1 MFIHERENWTE
12 FRWDASQLA
21 VLLEKVS
28 KKQGLLYGRLN
39 ELGFDSQLSTMA
51 ENLTSDVVHSSE
63 IEGIRLNAD
72 EVRSSIARRLG
83 IQNVKYT
90 APSHYIDSVV
100 AVLMDAVEHYDR
112 PLTKSLLCGWQ
123 AAFFPSGYSEGAQIE
138 VGQYRTHEE
147 HIASGMFGRERI
159 HYIAPSPDR
168 IEAEMNRF
176 IQWFNSEEP
185 TPFNIRSAVAHLWF
199 VSIHPFE
206 DGNGRLARILSDMML
221 ARGDNSHFRFYN
233 VSSEINRD
241 KNHYYEVLEHTQ
253 HGNGDITDWLIWYMK
268 TLSDALDNA
277 NELVSATLN
286 KSMFW
291 QRVALIQLNER
302 QRTTLN
308 RFLDGYEAK
317 ITSKNWAQMN
327 NCSRDTANRDIQDL
341 VAKQVLRE
349 DIPGA
354 KRPSYSIIYDSD
366 DLSQF
371 FSDIRI
377 EDGWLS
383 AVYKGKPVREHLLDL
398 DASRF
403 EKGELPLRSLLDK
416 YCSYLVIGKNY

>member
-1 MFIHERENWTE
+1 
-12 FRWDASQLA
+12 
-21 VLLEKVS
+21 
-28 KKQGLLYGRLN
+28 
-39 ELGFDSQLSTMA
+39 
-51 ENLTSDVVHSSE
+51 
-63 IEGIRLNAD
+63 
-72 EVRSSIARRLG
+72 
-83 IQNVKYT
+83 
-90 APSHYIDSVV
+90 
-100 AVLMDAVEHYDR
+100 
-112 PLTKSLLCGWQ
+112 
-123 AAFFPSGYSEGAQIE
+123 
-138 VGQYRTHEE
+138 
-147 HIASGMFGRERI
+147 
-159 HYIAPSPDR
+159 
-168 IEAEMNRF
+168 
-176 IQWFNSEEP
+176 
-185 TPFNIRSAVAHLWF
+185 
-199 VSIHPFE
+199 
-206 DGNGRLARILSDMML
+206 
-221 ARGDNSHFRFYN
+221 
-233 VSSEINRD
+233 
-241 KNHYYEVLEHTQ
+241 
-253 HGNGDITDWLIWYMK
+253 MK

>member
-1 MFIHERENWTE
+1 
-12 FRWDASQLA
+12 
-21 VLLEKVS
+21 
-28 KKQGLLYGRLN
+28 
-39 ELGFDSQLSTMA
+39 
-51 ENLTSDVVHSSE
+51 
-63 IEGIRLNAD
+63 
-72 EVRSSIARRLG
+72 
-83 IQNVKYT
+83 
-90 APSHYIDSVV
+90 
-100 AVLMDAVEHYDR
+100 
-112 PLTKSLLCGWQ
+112 
-123 AAFFPSGYSEGAQIE
+123 
-138 VGQYRTHEE
+138 
-147 HIASGMFGRERI
+147 
-159 HYIAPSPDR
+159 
-168 IEAEMNRF
+168 
-176 IQWFNSEEP
+176 
-185 TPFNIRSAVAHLWF
+185 
-199 VSIHPFE
+199 
-206 DGNGRLARILSDMML
+206 ML

-277 NELVSATLN
+277 NELVGATLN